1 MTILLRRFMPPGP
14 DDPGLCLKSSHMS
27 TTIIVTTTLAF
38 LGFGMSIIWRNLQ
51 LSLLISHF
59 PEVIQSILGAI
70 TLYTLLKKPRASRP
84 KAAKFLIAHI
94 FALNMANATGFV
106 TSIVGLFWCF
116 GPIQGSAGLEN
127 GVGVY
132 WTLPETISNVAFLVT
147 GLLTDGILVNYQD
160 RCSRLDDW
168 CFLDMAFQ
176 AGLQSHTI
184 LGYRGAIGI
193 SCCDIFG
200 FNG

>member
-14 DDPGLCLKSSHMS
+14 DDPGLCLQSSHMS

-38 LGFGMSIIWRNLQ
+38 LGFGMSIIWRILQ

-70 TLYTLLKKPRASRP
+70 TLYTLLKKPPASRP
-84 KAAKFLIAHI
+84 KAAKFLIAHM

-106 TSIVGLFWCF
+106 TSIVGLVWCF
-116 GPIQGSAGLEN
+116 GPVRAQSARLEN
-127 GVGVY
+127 DLGVY
-132 WTLPETISNVAFLVT
+132 WMLPETISNVAFLIT

-160 RCSRLDDW
+160 RCSRLDD
-168 CFLDMAFQ
+168 
-176 AGLQSHTI
+176 
-184 LGYRGAIGI
+184 
-193 SCCDIFG
+193 
-200 FNG
+200 